1 MSEEIFSKLC
11 DAIIELDDQR
21 SKDVVRQGIEEGLSP
36 LDMINKGIRFA
47 LDVLGERFSAGD
59 LFLPELVLAAKAA
72 DAAVEIL
79 EPELLKRGA
88 SENILGKVLIATVKD
103 DIHDI
108 GKNIVALLMK
118 AAGFDVVDIG
128 VNLSA
133 EEILNIYK
141 RGALRLNLTV
151 RSCDD
156 SSCTDDP
163 WNETYTNSTFNSL
176 SVSNNR
182 YFQYRAYF
190 ETDTFSYSPELKSV
204 VIGPTHYP
212 GDNPTVQNNNWQT
225 YDSLS
230 SFTEVLGAGNE

>member
-1 MSEEIFSKLC
+1 MSEEILSQLR

-21 SKDVVRQGIEEGLSP
+21 SKDVARQGIEEGLSP

-79 EPELLKRGA
+79 EPELLKQGT

-128 VNLSA
+128 VNRSA
-133 EEILNIYK
+133 EEILTAAK
-141 RGALRLNLTV
+141 KHDVA
-151 RSCDD
+151 
-156 SSCTDDP
+156 
-163 WNETYTNSTFNSL
+163 
-176 SVSNNR
+176 
-182 YFQYRAYF
+182 
-190 ETDTFSYSPELKSV
+190 
-204 VIGPTHYP
+204 VIGLSALLTTTIPQMQAFIELLQES
-212 GDNPTVQNNNWQT
+212 GLRDNFKVIVGGAPVTAEFADQIGADGYGADATRAV
-225 YDSLS
+225 
-230 SFTEVLGAGNE
+230 EVIKKLVE

>member
-1 MSEEIFSKLC
+1 MTEEILSQLR

-21 SKDVVRQGIEEGLSP
+21 SKDVARQGIEEGLSP

-79 EPELLKRGA
+79 EPEMLKQGS

-118 AAGFDVVDIG
+118 AAGFNVVDIG
-128 VNLSA
+128 VNRST
-133 EEILNIYK
+133 EEILTAAK
-141 RGALRLNLTV
+141 KHDVA
-151 RSCDD
+151 
-156 SSCTDDP
+156 
-163 WNETYTNSTFNSL
+163 
-176 SVSNNR
+176 
-182 YFQYRAYF
+182 
-190 ETDTFSYSPELKSV
+190 
-204 VIGPTHYP
+204 VIG
-212 GDNPTVQNNNWQT
+212 
-225 YDSLS
+225 LS
-230 SFTEVLGAGNE
+230 ALLTTTIPQMQAFIELLQESGLRDKFKVIVGGAP